1 MGTLSSTV
9 VVRSTR
15 GSLSAA
21 RDVVALSKPRIT
33 LMVML
38 TALGGAWLAPSR
50 VESPRMLWLVLG
62 TALVVGGANAL
73 NMLLERDTD
82 ALMARTKDR
91 PLPAGRLTPRAVLW
105 FGLITSASSIPILGF
120 GVNATTAT
128 LALLANLLYVLAYT
142 PLKRRSHLALLVGA
156 VPGALPPLMG
166 WTAATASVDA
176 GGLVLFAVL
185 YFWQLPHFM
194 AIALFRREDYERAGL
209 VIMPSVRGEPATR
222 RALVRYIAALV
233 AASAALAP
241 LHVVGAAYLPIALG
255 LGGAFLIVGLADV
268 LRRTEARA
276 TFHASLVY
284 LVALFV
290 TIGFT
295 ASR

>member
-1 MGTLSSTV
+1 MGPLTSPLVARSARSPLS
-9 VVRSTR
+9 
-15 GSLSAA
+15 LA

-38 TALGGAWLAPSR
+38 TALGGAWLAPVR
-50 VESPRMLWLVLG
+50 VEGGAMVWLVLG

-82 ALMARTKDR
+82 GLMERTRNR
-91 PLPAGRLTPRAVLW
+91 PLPAGRLSPRTVLW
-105 FGLITSASSIPILGF
+105 FGLIASGSSIPILGF

-176 GGLVLFAVL
+176 GGLVLFAIL

-194 AIALFRREDYERAGL
+194 AIALFRKDEYERARL
-209 VIMPSVRGEPATR
+209 VVMPSVR
-222 RALVRYIAALV
+222 
-233 AASAALAP
+233 
-241 LHVVGAAYLPIALG
+241 
-255 LGGAFLIVGLADV
+255 
-268 LRRTEARA
+268 
-276 TFHASLVY
+276 
-284 LVALFV
+284 
-290 TIGFT
+290 
-295 ASR
+295 